1 MKNLRRRITLA
12 VALVAATSTVAVGQ
26 STIPSR
32 LSDKDFWQFIV
43 DVSEPGGYFRSDN
56 FLSNEMGF
64 QHPIP
69 ELKKTTSPGGVYLGV
84 GPEQNFSYIAALQPK
99 LAVIFDIRR
108 QNMVQH
114 LMYKSLFETSA
125 DRGEFLAKLF
135 SRMRPAGL
143 DSATTPVALFQAFV
157 DAQPDSLAYRRN
169 LLAIRDWW
177 TKQHGFPF
185 SAEDSASLDYVYSAF
200 YQAGPLINYSFR
212 PNTTRPVPDSLVRVV
227 TPGSSPNS
235 SPRVVIYSGGFGRGM
250 ASYSELQTATDA
262 SGNYLAYLASEAN
275 YRWIKDLETRN
286 MLIPVV
292 GDFAGPKAI
301 RSVGQYLR
309 DHQATVTAF
318 YLSNVEHYLFQQG
331 DDWRRWFENA
341 GTLPL
346 NATSTFIRSGRGGTS
361 MGVTGLAS
369 LLASMQDQLK
379 AFAEGRINFYYD
391 VINSSH

>member
-1 MKNLRRRITLA
+1 
-12 VALVAATSTVAVGQ
+12 
-26 STIPSR
+26 
-32 LSDKDFWQFIV
+32 
-43 DVSEPGGYFRSDN
+43 
-56 FLSNEMGF
+56 
-64 QHPIP
+64 
-69 ELKKTTSPGGVYLGV
+69 
-84 GPEQNFSYIAALQPK
+84 
-99 LAVIFDIRR
+99 
-108 QNMVQH
+108 
-114 LMYKSLFETSA
+114 
-125 DRGEFLAKLF
+125 
-135 SRMRPAGL
+135 
-143 DSATTPVALFQAFV
+143 
-157 DAQPDSLAYRRN
+157 
-169 LLAIRDWW
+169 
-177 TKQHGFPF
+177 
-185 SAEDSASLDYVYSAF
+185 
-200 YQAGPLINYSFR
+200 
-212 PNTTRPVPDSLVRVV
+212 
-227 TPGSSPNS
+227 
-235 SPRVVIYSGGFGRGM
+235 M

-318 YLSNVEHYLFQQG
+318 YLSNVEQYLFQQG